1 MGSEK
6 DEKKSAL
13 ELIEDSIKAVN
24 DRLLELQHRLDK
36 ETDPD
41 EIAHLKKEL
50 GYVTQQLTYVKGCK
64 LEYEDQVKRAES
76 EEKRKKLENLV
87 KMCLFAGIIFE
98 NNRIKAERDRVLDR
112 DREIVQQSQYELSV
126 KKVFNI
132 MNLRYVDESM
142 VEEIMNDQNFKEMEA
157 SDPNRLK
164 RVEKEVKDQYE
175 RAMER
180 TLSYYGEK
188 ADGDF
193 SEKEE
198 RLRKIMAK
206 KNQFEL
212 VYASYLERM
221 VPLLESAGTAEEK
234 EFFKKFAEDM
244 VSLGKRVK
252 TVQFDFVDGES
263 DFQKGNGFT
272 KELIDEEMRV
282 FNRFDNYVST
292 HLLNRALETGEQKDK
307 KSVDVRS
314 IYTLALEFIN
324 PLKVQTNKDLAMN
337 QNNELRK
344 QMEMWQVY
352 EKLKGS
358 APTEKQKKAAADDEF
373 KAWAKLDRMMRM
385 GAEIGGLYEETAD
398 FAMQKAQQILI
409 TAQQKKRD
417 NTKFN
422 NIEKNNIKEQIAALV
437 LHQMIDNEAKSP
449 TGSDKRHYED
459 YIRTR
464 TKDRQSLFNSKVRDF
479 ANSPA
484 FEAAYN
490 KYMKGKDI
498 SANCIK
504 FLANDT
510 EKEMAKEVKKNE
522 LQPSKGREAQPK

>member
-1 MGSEK
+1 
-6 DEKKSAL
+6 
-13 ELIEDSIKAVN
+13 
-24 DRLLELQHRLDK
+24 
-36 ETDPD
+36 
-41 EIAHLKKEL
+41 
-50 GYVTQQLTYVKGCK
+50 
-64 LEYEDQVKRAES
+64 
-76 EEKRKKLENLV
+76 
-87 KMCLFAGIIFE
+87 
-98 NNRIKAERDRVLDR
+98 
-112 DREIVQQSQYELSV
+112 
-126 KKVFNI
+126 
-132 MNLRYVDESM
+132 
-142 VEEIMNDQNFKEMEA
+142 
-157 SDPNRLK
+157 
-164 RVEKEVKDQYE
+164 
-175 RAMER
+175 
-180 TLSYYGEK
+180 
-188 ADGDF
+188 
-193 SEKEE
+193 
-198 RLRKIMAK
+198 
-206 KNQFEL
+206 
-212 VYASYLERM
+212 
-221 VPLLESAGTAEEK
+221 
-234 EFFKKFAEDM
+234 M